1 MLNFS
6 SKNCNCRMAGIKTN
20 EICIIFFYDFHCS
33 KCREAKEKMEAL
45 KKKYPLYVKEYDS
58 FEKWDLL
65 EKYYAAYNVSVRN
78 YGLFAIFIGDKYYH
92 KLDEFDELEK
102 EIKKYVKTGLP
113 CPDLSGNKNMETKR
127 TLKGIS
133 IIAVILGGLVD
144 GINPCAFAT
153 LVFFIAYLERV
164 KYGKKALLSI
174 GIAFSI
180 AIFIGYLL
188 ISLGILEFY
197 YQMEKSALI
206 SKYIYIFAA
215 ILALSLAVINILDFI
230 RIRKREKPFLQLPM
244 FLKRKRGRIIKI
256 LTEERGIVILTAL
269 AFIAGFI
276 IAMLEFVC
284 TGQVLFPIIAVIKSA
299 SPERMMAF
307 AYLILYNIMF
317 ILPLLAILT
326 LFYIGY
332 HSETFGKFLK
342 ERHGIM
348 KILLAAILAF
358 IGIYM
363 LYYVMG

>member
-1 MLNFS
+1 
-6 SKNCNCRMAGIKTN
+6 MAGIKTN

-256 LTEERGIVILTAL
+256 LTEEREIVILTAL
-269 AFIAGFI
+269 AFIVGFI

-326 LFYIGY
+326 LFYLGY